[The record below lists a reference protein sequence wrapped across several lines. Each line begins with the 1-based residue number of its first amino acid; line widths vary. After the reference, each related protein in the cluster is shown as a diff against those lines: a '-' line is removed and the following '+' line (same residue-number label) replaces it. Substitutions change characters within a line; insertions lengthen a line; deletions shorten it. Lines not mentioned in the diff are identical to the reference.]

1 MRDIPR
7 EIAEDYQEFF
17 DFLNQE
23 HNLILTISEM
33 DELVFEA
40 QKLVKKLSL
49 GVVSNNEAIEM
60 KKLQK
65 QHIIN
70 IMQEDEKLKLYS
82 EVTVCCETCKHLDND
97 NTRECNK
104 CDDGYCMW
112 EQQADY

>member
-49 GVVSNNEAIEM
+49 GVVVGRSEQLVCSCDNPSGFEEM
-60 KKLQK
+60 EQGR
-65 QHIIN
+65 
-70 IMQEDEKLKLYS
+70 
-82 EVTVCCETCKHLDND
+82 ETCSK
-97 NTRECNK
+97 CNK
-104 CDDGYCMW
+104 PY
-112 EQQADY
+112 